1 MKHIGIDIG
10 GTSIKGAVIENGAVT
25 ARAKRSTD
33 TSRGRDSIKNCIFE
47 VIKSLLPLIGT
58 DAGIGIGSA
67 GDIDPY
73 EGKVLYATDNLPGF
87 TGFEIK
93 KDVENAFN
101 RRSFVVNDAVAA
113 FIGESYF
120 GAAKGCKNAVMLTLG
135 TGLGGAE

>member
-33 TSRGRDSIKNCIFE
+33 TSRGRDSIKDCIFE

-93 KDVENAFN
+93 KMLKVLLT
-101 RRSFVVNDAVAA
+101 AA
-113 FIGESYF
+113 LS
-120 GAAKGCKNAVMLTLG
+120 L
-135 TGLGGAE
+135 